1 MLDILK
7 KKILEK
13 LLEQKISPDPE
24 NSRWSHQQPFNFFSV
39 FAVFRTLP
47 DGFGTPKVI
56 EWKQKSMIEVE
67 KKKIGQISPEEQIL
81 EPVKKYI
88 TSRSHVYPP
97 SHLTLK
103 SNC

>member
-47 DGFGTPKVI
+47 DGFGTAKVI
-56 EWKQKSMIEVE
+56 VWKQKNMIEVE
-67 KKKIGQISPEEQIL
+67 KKKSG
-81 EPVKKYI
+81 KYLQ
-88 TSRSHVYPP
+88 R
-97 SHLTLK
+97 
-103 SNC
+103 NRF